1 MDMRITV
8 GGDAETGWL
17 VDIHDG
23 FKQGCYSPPADTPEL
38 AAVLSL
44 QIHAGIAGRPFEFPR
59 LSAKDD
65 DKADRD
71 MTKAEQKAADEAE
84 AKAKAE
90 EHKNE
95 PIKPADALAR
105 AGIAAPKK

>member
-38 AAVLSL
+38 AAVLAL

-59 LSAKDD
+59 SPMEDD
-65 DKADRD
+65 RE

-84 AKAKAE
+84 AKAKADE
-90 EHKNE
+90 NKSE